1 MNRYYY
7 NWTQSRVFHIIE
19 KIKHKGIKMR
29 RILFVITVIITIVFW
44 GCEKSP
50 IQPSGDNLTGNL
62 TGKWYT
68 AQNTNA
74 KTLLKS
80 AGDIKNGTLSYWNYK
95 TLITTNSDQKVIN
108 YYAEGEGGITVTG
121 TVQTTFKYMM
131 VMDFDF
137 DNDNGTN
144 FVVIQLYNMD
154 LYNMD
159 SDADKPFYMLN
170 LCNSG
175 NGWFTSGLDV
185 YYNDGSSETYYADI
199 TFNYDG
205 KQLVINEV
213 SIPQNDGDGNVTIS
227 GVLTHTVTDIP
238 ANTPTSLYSVD
249 LADAG
254 GDMGGWTI
262 EIKDDGTW
270 LEIYTWEDESET
282 ITATWKTEGTD
293 KLIVTYDFPEYVETD
308 NADSLSFYTDNSHS
322 VEFTYSISG
331 NELNLVSETD
341 LCTNVDFPGFTT
353 TSDCYSSF
361 ETEFGLDEGSLVAIV
376 DRLDLRFNKVD

>member
-1 MNRYYY
+1 
-7 NWTQSRVFHIIE
+7 
-19 KIKHKGIKMR
+19 MR
-29 RILFVITVIITIVFW
+29 RILFVIIVIITIVFW

-50 IQPSGDNLTGNL
+50 IKPSGDNLTGNL
-62 TGKWYT
+62 IGKWYT

-80 AGDIKNGTLSYWNYK
+80 AGDIENGTLSYWNYK

-131 VMDFDF
+131 VMEDF

-144 FVVIQLYNMD
+144 FVVIT

-159 SDADKPFYMLN
+159 SDADKPFYALN

-175 NGWFTSGLDV
+175 DGWFTSGLDV

-199 TFNYDG
+199 AFNYDG

-270 LEIYTWEDESET
+270 LEIYTWENESET

-308 NADSLSFYTDNSHS
+308 NADSLSLYTDNDADYSHS

-353 TSDCYSSF
+353 SDCYSSF
-361 ETEFGLDEGSLVAIV
+361 EKEFGLDEGSLVAIV